1 FVSVQMSEERKGN
14 NYRRYNPLL
23 DEWVIV
29 AANRVSRPWQGAST
43 DSSKATSFQSSTTL
57 NPLAPGGMRSNG
69 QMTPLYESVFVFDND
84 FPSFTNYD
92 VEASE
97 SLDDDLFRQH
107 SIRGECRVICYHPN
121 SEKSIALMDDKETL
135 AVVRLWM
142 MQFAEL
148 APKWKWVQIFEN
160 RGAAVGCSNS
170 HPHGQIWAGDFL
182 PNLPQ
187 RKDDNQRKYYEKH
200 GRPLLV
206 DYIEK
211 EEKKGERVVLIN
223 DHWIVVVPFWA
234 LWPYETMVIPRRPVK
249 RLSQL
254 TEDEQVSLAEI
265 LRRLMTKYDNIFRC
279 AFPFAM
285 GWLGAPTGSELG
297 EGKDDYSHWQLH
309 LVVHPPLLRSSTVP
323 KYMAGYEILA
333 EPQRDIT
340 AEMAAKT
347 IRDQSEVHYTKE

>member
-1 FVSVQMSEERKGN
+1 GEKRN

-23 DEWVIV
+23 NEWIIV

-43 DSSKATSFQSSTTL
+43 DSSKGTSFQSIPTL
-57 NPLAPGGMRSNG
+57 NPLAPGGIRSNG
-69 QMTPLYESVFVFDND
+69 KTTPLYESVYVFDND

-92 VEASE
+92 DVTETSE
-97 SLDDDLFRQH
+97 SVNDDLFQQH
-107 SIRGECRVICYHPN
+107 TIRGECRVICYHPS
-121 SEKSIALMDDKETL
+121 SEKSIALMDEKETL

-142 MQFAEL
+142 SQFAEL

-160 RGAAVGCSNS
+160 RGAAVGSSNS

-182 PNLPQ
+182 PNIAL
-187 RKDDNQRKYYEKH
+187 RKDDNQKIYYAKH
-200 GRPLLV
+200 GRPLLM
-206 DYIEK
+206 DYIERE
-211 EEKKGERVVLIN
+211 EEKKGERVVLVN

-234 LWPYETMVIPRRPVK
+234 LWPFETMVIPRRSIK

-254 TEDEQVSLAEI
+254 TEDEQVSLADI
-265 LRRLMTKYDNIFRC
+265 LRRLMIKYDNIFKC
-279 AFPFAM
+279 AFPFGM
-285 GWLGAPTGSELG
+285 GWLGAPTGPQIR
-297 EGKDDYSHWQLH
+297 EGMDDYEHWQLH
-309 LVVHPPLLRSSTVP
+309 LIVHPPLLRSATVS

-347 IRDQSEVHYTKE
+347 IRDQSEVHYMKKE